1 MSKLWEGWEPSRYV
15 TDAIAYDIPND
26 VLYLR
31 NGTEGWEWRTVD
43 KPWQIIGKV
52 YTLEEAQELALA
64 LWRLD
69 Q

>member
-1 MSKLWEGWEPSRYV
+1 MTTGIWHPARVHEGAWV
-15 TDAIAYDIPND
+15 TDIPD
-26 VLYLR
+26 DLLYLR
-31 NGTEGWEWRTVD
+31 NGTEGWEWRTIK

-52 YTLEEAQELALA
+52 YTLEEAKQLALA